1 MLALPLLLALNIV
14 VWLVVLAYTF
24 KLPPFVRRWNPW
36 VALGAAFAALG
47 LSIWSYQDAAR
58 QQVKSR
64 ALTHYYA
71 GISAKQLGNL
81 EEAEKEFDKALSL
94 QPGDEQ
100 AQQQLQE
107 IQQQKPAERRE
118 QRKETKVEAP
128 PPSAQP
134 VQPAPAGQPAA
145 PQPKGPQPAPA
156 HPEGTRPPPTKPP

>member
-1 MLALPLLLALNIV
+1 MPGARFSCAIDGGD
-14 VWLVVLAYTF
+14 
-24 KLPPFVRRWNPW
+24 PPKS
-36 VALGAAFAALG
+36 AA
-47 LSIWSYQDAAR
+47 
-58 QQVKSR
+58 QVKSR

-134 VQPAPAGQPAA
+134 VQPAQP
-145 PQPKGPQPAPA
+145 GFL
-156 HPEGTRPPPTKPP
+156 